1 MSSIFSDPFWRR
13 GTTLLNA
20 EPIELDGAGNPVA
33 GTEVVGQVK
42 AFQDVRPTG
51 DGMRFSN
58 KLVYCIA
65 VRYTGATV
73 AKADVPT
80 TVAGARYVL
89 SGDQTSI
96 SAKRTKA
103 NADAGV
109 PSGVVDEYLTGELR
123 TNDIVWLVVKGPCEA
138 KTNGSSSIAA
148 GDNVVAGATAG
159 ETVKTGTAG
168 ASSTV
173 DGTALAASAS
183 AATVGRVNLHC
194 NFI

>member
-20 EPIELDGAGNPVA
+20 EPIELDAAGNPIA
-33 GTEVVGQVK
+33 GTEVIGQVK

-51 DGMRFSN
+51 DGKRFSN

-89 SGDQTSI
+89 SADQTTI

-123 TNDIVWLVVKGPCEA
+123 TNDIVWLVVKGPCEV
-138 KTNGSSSIAA
+138 KTNGSSDIDA
-148 GDNVVAGATAG
+148 GKNVVQGATAG
-159 ETVKTGTAG
+159 ETVEALTGG
-168 ASSTV
+168 SSTTV
-173 DGTALAASAS
+173 DGTALAASAT
-183 AATVGRVNLHC
+183 AAVVGRVNLHC